1 MNWLDTAVLGGILFI
16 FILNLVPIWS
26 AESETWI
33 SFVNYTVGILAIAES
48 YMHKQWK
55 FISLIC
61 VTLGIHLITDSCLL
75 ADTCITGFE
84 NVGFE
89 QMEKYFTLYSILHL
103 FSYVSLDTLTTEV
116 MVPLL
121 VLCSLIAVNLEIQS
135 LVVFLIGIIL
145 FVNLI
150 LKNEKYYMEDIIA
163 FCVLSFLACL
173 FYFLQVDANGDNSGN
188 GLKRFFVFTYFLS
201 FSISTGIKE
210 EGVIH
215 SLRLFPRLCG
225 QFAQAEKKQDYKV
238 VGTSDTPNVIDIIRF
253 DLKNN

>member
-1 MNWLDTAVLGGILFI
+1 MNWLDTVVLGGILI
-16 FILNLVPIWS
+16 LFILNLVPIWVP
-26 AESETWI
+26 ESEVWI
-33 SFVNYTVGILAIAES
+33 SFVNYTVGLLAIAES

-55 FISLIC
+55 FISLVC

-75 ADTCITGFE
+75 ADSCIAGFE
-84 NVGFE
+84 KVGFE

-121 VLCSLIAVNLEIQS
+121 VLSSLVAVNLEIQS
-135 LVVFLIGIIL
+135 LVVFLLGIIL

-150 LKNEKYYMEDIIA
+150 IKNEKYYMEDIVA
-163 FCVLSFLACL
+163 FCLLSFLACL
-173 FYFLQVDANGDNSGN
+173 FYFLQVDANGETSGN

-215 SLRLFPRLCG
+215 SLRLFPRLFG
-225 QFAQAEKKQDYKV
+225 RFAQAEKKGYKKV
-238 VGTSDTPNVIDIIRF
+238 KMSDTPKVIDIIRF
-253 DLKNN
+253 DLKDI